1 MAQIPRREFLKA
13 GTAAL
18 AGATLSAL
26 GLGSITGSAEG
37 IAEEKQVFVYTCPVC
52 GEQFPDFDQLRGH
65 FASVHKELKPPK
77 TVILH
82 INNVEYDVF
91 VEDHW
96 TLREA
101 LIRAIGLTGNAKQMC
116 DRGGCGSCTVLI
128 DGKPALSCTT
138 LAVECAGKEIETSEG
153 IAADPAY
160 RPLLEAYVRNDTAQ
174 CVYCTP
180 AKFTMA
186 KYILNKYHFEPTEE
200 QIRLELSGNICR
212 CGTYARHVKAIM
224 EAAAEMKGGKV

>member
-26 GLGSITGSAEG
+26 GLGSITASAEG
-37 IAEEKQVFVYTCPVC
+37 VAAEKQVFVYTCPVC
-52 GEQFPDFDQLRGH
+52 GKQFADFEQLRGH
-65 FASVHKELKPPK
+65 FTSKHKELDLPK
-77 TVILH
+77 TVTFS
-82 INNVEYDVF
+82 INEAEYDVF

-128 DGKPALSCTT
+128 DGKPALSCKT
-138 LAVECAGKEIETSEG
+138 LAVECAGKHIETSEG

-174 CVYCTP
+174 CGYCTP
-180 AKFTMA
+180 AQFTMA
-186 KYILNKYHFEPTEE
+186 KYILNKYDFAPTEE

-224 EAAAEMKGGKV
+224 EAAAEMKGGQ